1 MKVGSGDQLRQTM
14 QDSLYLQF
22 GLSDFP
28 GPESF
33 DVGAQF
39 SELDVL
45 VAPVGPQLMQL
56 VVASAAGPRQWL
68 PISRIGCFSQNLL
81 RRTISQHSQ

>member
-1 MKVGSGDQLRQTM
+1 MKVGSGDQLRQALH
-14 QDSLYLQF
+14 DSLYLQF

-33 DVGAQF
+33 DVGAQLC
-39 SELDVL
+39 ELDVL

-56 VVASAAGPRQWL
+56 VVAGAVGPCQWL

-81 RRTISQHSQ
+81 RGTVS